1 MWLLIASISLLVV
14 SFILTY
20 INWKIFKLTKTLRD
34 ISAMVLSENVVIK
47 EETIK
52 IREISQHLL
61 QETKELREA
70 VTLPDKSK

>member
-20 INWKIFKLTKTLRD
+20 INWKIFKLTETLRD

-52 IREISQHLL
+52 IREISQRLL

>member
-1 MWLLIASISLLVV
+1 MWLLIVSINLLVV
-14 SFILTY
+14 SFLLTY
-20 INWKIFKLTKTLRD
+20 INWKIFKLTETLRD

>member
-1 MWLLIASISLLVV
+1 MWLLIVSINLLVV
-14 SFILTY
+14 SFLLTY
-20 INWKIFKLTKTLRD
+20 INWKIFKLTETLRD

-70 VTLPDKSK
+70 VMLPDKSK

>member
-1 MWLLIASISLLVV
+1 MWLLIVSINLLVV
-14 SFILTY
+14 SFLLTY
-20 INWKIFKLTKTLRD
+20 INWKIFKLTETLRD
-34 ISAMVLSENVVIK
+34 ISAMGLSENVVIK